1 MNSYVYFYAV
11 LLSVVQLLQDT
22 ADGYHS
28 MEAEYRV
35 KDVIYLQVKYP
46 HLVLSLSFLRGQG
59 KGRGRLCI
67 KTFIL
72 AFNENNAHFCKLV
85 ASIMQGCIF

>member
-22 ADGYHS
+22 ADGFHS

-46 HLVLSLSFLRGQG
+46 LLVLSLPFSGVG
-59 KGRGRLCI
+59 GRVGVDYPYRL
-67 KTFIL
+67 KRLFW
-72 AFNENNAHFCKLV
+72 HD
-85 ASIMQGCIF
+85 